1 MSVGHA
7 HETEPSG
14 PSGSDVFISMLM
26 AVVAA
31 GVVWALVYGVFA
43 GASYGLEYFKIVV
56 PEIVTTVLRT
66 ASMIVP
72 VLAAIPA
79 AWLGYKFTLKL
90 P

>member
-1 MSVGHA
+1 MSVGHMQA
-7 HETEPSG
+7 TEHKG
-14 PSGSDVFISMLM
+14 PSGSDVFISMLG

-31 GVVWALVYGVFA
+31 GVVWSVVFGLFA
-43 GASYGLEYFKIVV
+43 GTSYGLEYFKIAVPDVV
-56 PEIVTTVLRT
+56 SSILQT

-79 AWLGYKFTLKL
+79 GWLGYKFILKL